1 MSSSGGGN
9 STGDITKDLEAGSTK
24 SEELLRA
31 CLRKLGMKL
40 EQAGEGELQLSVMHI
55 SSIVPPNA
63 QKLKDS
69 WKDVI
74 IQKAGVEYFVDA
86 NDTFRLEVSAEKHG
100 ATNDKS
106 KEGMTTADRFIK
118 KNDLRILVHVEDYP
132 THDETPFFN
141 HKEFYSSV
149 QSFRSISSQHI
160 NRFGNYLLYG
170 EVITSTNT
178 ILEK

>member
-1 MSSSGGGN
+1 MPSSGGGN
-9 STGDITKDLEAGSTK
+9 STGDIANNLEAK
-24 SEELLRA
+24 SDELLKA

-40 EQAGEGELQLSVMHI
+40 EQVGDDVLQLSVIHI

-69 WKDVI
+69 WKDLI
-74 IQKAGVEYFVDA
+74 TQRTGVEYFVDA
-86 NDTFRLEVSAEKHG
+86 SDTFRLEEVSAEKPS

-106 KEGMTTADRFIK
+106 KEGMPAADRSIEES
-118 KNDLRILVHVEDYP
+118 DLHILVHVEDYP
-132 THDETPFFN
+132 THEETPFFN
-141 HKEFYSSV
+141 HMEFYSSV
-149 QSFRSISSQHI
+149 QSFRSTSSQHI
-160 NRFGNYLLYG
+160 NSFGSYLMYG